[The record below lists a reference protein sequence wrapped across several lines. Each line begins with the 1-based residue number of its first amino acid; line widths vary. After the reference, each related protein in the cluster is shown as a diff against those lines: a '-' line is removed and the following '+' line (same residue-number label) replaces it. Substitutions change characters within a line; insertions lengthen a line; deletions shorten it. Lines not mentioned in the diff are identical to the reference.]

1 MPRRNVSISEE
12 HLEMLE
18 TLDETGV
25 ARELFG
31 KSWKSAMYQHIIEK
45 VYRERFDPESIELEK
60 KQLKLER
67 TSDRKQ
73 RLEKQVE
80 ELREEVS
87 ADNNSE
93 EVDEEVDNFF
103 VELVER
109 IENKVSKSRKSF
121 ENQYLEWEE
130 GNLKSFNNKF
140 YKIDRQQFRKKV
152 MEKSEQSGHNLDLE
166 VI

>member
-45 VYRERFDPESIELEK
+45 VYRDRFDPESIELEK
-60 KQLKLER
+60 KQLELER
-67 TSDRKQ
+67 TSERKE
-73 RLEKQVE
+73 RLEKQVK

-87 ADNNSE
+87 ANNDPE
-93 EVDEEVDNFF
+93 EVDEEVESFF
-103 VELVER
+103 DELVNR
-109 IENKVSKSRKSF
+109 IEDKISSSRKSF
-121 ENQYLEWEE
+121 EDQYLEWEE

-140 YKIDRQQFRKKV
+140 YKIDRQQFRKRFK
-152 MEKSEQSGHNLDLE
+152 EKAEKAGHDLDLE